1 MRAEISRRAD
11 TAHRDPALD
20 GIRAVAV
27 LLVFLFHF
35 GGGLSSHNPLL
46 HLFGIVTEA
55 GWIGVV
61 IFYTLSGF
69 LITGGIW
76 DSLNP
81 PGASPRPHHVVRNFY
96 ARRALRILPIYY
108 GILVLVTVLSLVRG
122 STLIGLRHL
131 GLFFLFLQDVPWIAA
146 QALNNPSPLPLYHL
160 WSVAVEEQFY
170 VVWPLFLLFASSRA
184 ADRRLSAGIKVCFGV
199 VLFGFLFNVAIFG
212 FLPQLT
218 GGHRFDNFVLT
229 HAGSLGLGSA
239 LALLLRSPSLTTQTR
254 IVRWAGLGLLCGFGT
269 YLTSSYLCHTFYLTL
284 PTQFIVGLP
293 GMALTAASLIV
304 IAMRPGPVRFVLAS
318 PPFRE
323 IGHISYGFYIFQLL
337 FQPVYRHYTMA
348 ITHTNIGPLYF
359 GVRFFVA
366 LAISLGM
373 AWLSFNLLELP
384 FLRWKRHF
392 PMRQPLPPIQA
403 ATLVA
408 EPIAPSLSP
417 VP

>member
-1 MRAEISRRAD
+1 MPVDISHRAD
-11 TAHRDPALD
+11 TGHRDPALD

-81 PGASPRPHHVVRNFY
+81 PGGSPRPAHVVRNFY

-108 GILVLVTVLSLVRG
+108 G
-122 STLIGLRHL
+122 TLICVTGFAIFRGATPVGLRHL
-131 GLFFLFLQDVPWIAA
+131 GLFFLFLQDIPWLAA
-146 QALNNPSPLPLYHL
+146 RALNNPSYFPLYHL

-170 VVWPLFLLFASSRA
+170 IVWPLFLLFASSRSSS
-184 ADRRLSAGIKVCFGV
+184 RRLSAGIKICFAV
-199 VLFGFLFNVAIFG
+199 VLFGFLFNVVIFG
-212 FLPQLT
+212 FSPSLT
-218 GGHRFDNFVLT
+218 VDHRFDDFVLT

-239 LALLLRSPSLTTQTR
+239 LALLLRSPSLATQTR

-269 YLTSSYLCHTFYLTL
+269 YLTSSFFCHTFYLTL
-284 PTQFIVGLP
+284 PTQFIMGLP
-293 GMALTAASLIV
+293 GIALTAAALIV
-304 IAMRPGPVRFVLAS
+304 IALRPGVVRSVLAL

-323 IGHISYGFYIFQLL
+323 IGRISYGFYIFQLL
-337 FQPVYRHYTMA
+337 LLPVYRHYTMTL
-348 ITHTNIGPLYF
+348 THTGSGPLYF
-359 GVRFFVA
+359 GVRFVLA
-366 LAISLGM
+366 LAISLLM
-373 AWLSFNLLELP
+373 AWISFNLLEIP

-403 ATLVA
+403 AALAA
-408 EPIAPSLSP
+408 EAITS
-417 VP
+417 

>member
-1 MRAEISRRAD
+1 MPAATSHAVD

-46 HLFGIVTEA
+46 HLFGIVTES

-81 PGASPRPHHVVRNFY
+81 PGGSPRPAHVVGNFY

-108 GILVLVTVLSLVRG
+108 GTLLCITLITLVRG
-122 STLIGLRHL
+122 FTPVGLRHL
-131 GLFFLFLQDVPWIAA
+131 GLFFLFLQDIPWLAA
-146 QALNNPSPLPLYHL
+146 RALNNPSPFPLYHL

-184 ADRRLSAGIKVCFGV
+184 ATRRLSAGIKVCFAV

-212 FLPQLT
+212 LSPALA
-218 GGHRFDNFVLT
+218 GGHRFDDFVLT

-239 LALLLRSPSLTTQTR
+239 LALLLRSPSLATQTR
-254 IVRWAGLGLLCGFGT
+254 IVRWAYLGLLCGFGT
-269 YLTSSYLCHTFYLTL
+269 YLTSSYLCGTFYLTL
-284 PTQFIVGLP
+284 PTQFILGLP

-304 IAMRPGPVRFVLAS
+304 IAMRPGPVRALLAS

-323 IGHISYGFYIFQLL
+323 VGRISYGFYIFQLL
-337 FQPVYRHYTMA
+337 FLPVYRHYTMA
-348 ITHTNIGPLYF
+348 ITHTNTGPLYF
-359 GVRFFVA
+359 GVRFVLA
-366 LAISLGM
+366 LAVSLGA

-403 ATLVA
+403 AALAA
-408 EPIAPSLSP
+408 EPIAS
-417 VP
+417 